1 MLILSHSGNDVAS
14 TKCRI
19 PLDAVVKLV
28 SLVAQQ
34 SWKIAKENSLKPLVM
49 SEAMKTRGKRH
60 KQIGAPHLAF
70 LPSVSP
76 SLPPGHKHTV
86 CAVSGRCSELLYP
99 IDVLAILI
107 LFPTGNKRALALW
120 PPQVRY
126 SAHSYTVRQFRLFM
140 RLPTTTDR
148 KWVPHLTM
156 EPPPPKCNATEHEGQ
171 LLKRGRRMDHDP
183 LFSLQSD
190 LLCR

>member
-1 MLILSHSGNDVAS
+1 
-14 TKCRI
+14 
-19 PLDAVVKLV
+19 
-28 SLVAQQ
+28 
-34 SWKIAKENSLKPLVM
+34 M
-49 SEAMKTRGKRH
+49 SEAMKTRGGNVTNKLVLP
-60 KQIGAPHLAF
+60 ISLSF
-70 LPSVSP
+70 LPLVSP
-76 SLPPGHKHTV
+76 SLPVGHKHTQRV
-86 CAVSGRCSELLYP
+86 QPVTGRCSELLYP

-140 RLPTTTDR
+140 RLPTTRRPTASG

-156 EPPPPKCNATEHEGQ
+156 EPPKCDATEHEGQ

>member
-49 SEAMKTRGKRH
+49 SEAMITRGKRH

-70 LPSVSP
+70 LPPLVSP
-76 SLPPGHKHTV
+76 SLPAINTQCV
-86 CAVSGRCSELLYP
+86 QSVA
-99 IDVLAILI
+99 DVPSC
-107 LFPTGNKRALALW
+107 FT
-120 PPQVRY
+120 Q
-126 SAHSYTVRQFRLFM
+126 
-140 RLPTTTDR
+140 
-148 KWVPHLTM
+148 LT
-156 EPPPPKCNATEHEGQ
+156 
-171 LLKRGRRMDHDP
+171 
-183 LFSLQSD
+183 F
-190 LLCR
+190 